1 MTVTLTSVISMA
13 SPQQSQRHFQDHLSD
28 PLRGG
33 GISLGKW
40 IIPTIICG
48 KYPLFYM
55 AYYIYIYGIS
65 PSKWIIYIYII
76 LYTVYVVYYI
86 YMGYYV
92 DYKQRILSAKPGR
105 ATDQFTQ
112 ALAVSQQMLHGLKNV
127 HLVSTKNR
135 WPSSGYFSPIY
146 GKWCFFLDGWLFFI
160 NGWFIIYGKWSTCM
174 WIILILMI
182 CLFKVVIFHSYVK
195 LPDGNPYSFLEQ

>member
-1 MTVTLTSVISMA
+1 
-13 SPQQSQRHFQDHLSD
+13 
-28 PLRGG
+28 
-33 GISLGKW
+33 
-40 IIPTIICG
+40 
-48 KYPLFYM
+48 M
-55 AYYIYIYGIS
+55 AYYIYGIS
-65 PSKWIIYIYII
+65 PSKWIIYIIIYIQYMWYI
-76 LYTVYVVYYI
+76 I

-146 GKWCFFLDGWLFFI
+146 GK
-160 NGWFIIYGKWSTCM
+160 
-174 WIILILMI
+174 
-182 CLFKVVIFHSYVK
+182 
-195 LPDGNPYSFLEQ
+195 

>member
-1 MTVTLTSVISMA
+1 M
-13 SPQQSQRHFQDHLSD
+13 
-28 PLRGG
+28 
-33 GISLGKW
+33 W
-40 IIPTIICG
+40 
-48 KYPLFYM
+48 
-55 AYYIYIYGIS
+55 YI
-65 PSKWIIYIYII
+65 
-76 LYTVYVVYYI
+76 I

-146 GKWCFFLDGWLFFI
+146 GK
-160 NGWFIIYGKWSTCM
+160 
-174 WIILILMI
+174 
-182 CLFKVVIFHSYVK
+182 
-195 LPDGNPYSFLEQ
+195 